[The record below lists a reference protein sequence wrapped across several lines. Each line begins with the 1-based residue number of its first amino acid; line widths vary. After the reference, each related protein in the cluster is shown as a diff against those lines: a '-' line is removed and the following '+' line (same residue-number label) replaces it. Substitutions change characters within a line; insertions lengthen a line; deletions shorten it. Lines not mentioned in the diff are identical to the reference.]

1 MATVDDKIKRL
12 GLSPLENEGG
22 YFRFVHLFGEGSG
35 CIYYLITKDS
45 FSSLHKLK
53 KDEVWFFLEGGK
65 CEQLTL
71 SEGGSIKIKP
81 LDQNNRTTLVK
92 ENEWQAT
99 RLVEGEYALFT
110 TIMSPHYE
118 NDDYIMPSDILIRS
132 YPELKEWL

>member
-12 GLSPLENEGG
+12 GLSLLENEGG

-53 KDEVWFFLEGGK
+53 KDEV
-65 CEQLTL
+65 QLTL

-99 RLVEGEYALFT
+99 RLIEGEYALFT